1 MPELKINETPGAIP
15 SVCSILRQIGEHA
28 EFLAQTLETGH
39 ATHDDVNMHV
49 TFIQDALV
57 RLSPFLETKTAEN
70 EYVKMI
76 SEQIAS
82 VMKENYELTNTV
94 GNQVNAEQIK
104 AGLRARLTTLEKWY
118 EETGFEYAHIE
129 PNMFVFKCEFSA
141 KVTDVCTNDQPTIFK
156 DNPAF
161 DLIEVPFS
169 QELADTDKNRASVKR
184 LFMKRFPSVV
194 FKSFESRPSDKKGQ
208 MALRFTCYIDF
219 KDI

>member
-1 MPELKINETPGAIP
+1 MPELKINETPAVIP
-15 SVCSILRQIGEHA
+15 SVCSIIRQIGEHA

-39 ATHDDVNMHV
+39 AMHDDVNTHV

-57 RLSPFLETKTAEN
+57 RLSPFLETKTVEN

-76 SEQIAS
+76 SEQIAN
-82 VMKENYELTNTV
+82 VMKENHDLTNMV
-94 GNQVNAEQIK
+94 GNQINAEQIK
-104 AGLRARLTTLEKWY
+104 AGLRTRLTTLEKWY
-118 EETGFEYAHIE
+118 EETGFEYARIE

-141 KVTDVCTNDQPTIFK
+141 KVTDVYTNDQPTIFK